1 MLYESIRVF
10 MKKFQPRRAV
20 ALFCTLG
27 LLMGCGQKMSETPK
41 TEKAVATGVPA
52 DAQLVLYTARAEQLI
67 APIVAAY
74 EKETGV
80 KVAVVAD
87 KEGPLMERLVAEG
100 ANTPADV
107 FMTVDAG
114 NLWQAAQKNLFA
126 PIDSAVLNTNVP
138 AHLRDPENKWFGLSV
153 RARTIFFNK
162 DKVKP
167 EQLSDYEQLA
177 EPAWKGKLCLRT
189 SKKVYN
195 QSLVAM
201 LAEQNGVEK
210 TEQMVKGW
218 MGNLAAP
225 VFPDDTKLLEAIAA
239 GQCEVGI
246 ANTYYYGR
254 LLEKNPNLKNR
265 VRGLPNLGKN
275 LVDGNFSKE
284 INKIYNALQSL
295 PLSVDQKNTLYN
307 ALFEGSNDNIEEQL
321 NQLKNKVNNLNVDD
335 KIAEL
340 KNQIKGIKI
349 PTNATKEVA
358 GTVKAISNIVNIDAE
373 TATIETVAGVI
384 NTLLVNLRTAG
395 IIQM

>member
-1 MLYESIRVF
+1 
-10 MKKFQPRRAV
+10 MKIYQPSRAV
-20 ALFCTLG
+20 ALLCTLG
-27 LLMGCGQKMSETPK
+27 LLVACGQKVSEPPK
-41 TEKAVATGVPA
+41 TEKTVATGVPA

-67 APIVAAY
+67 TPIVAAY

-138 AHLRDPENKWFGLSV
+138 VHLRDPENKWFGLSV

-177 EPAWKGKLCLRT
+177 DSVWKGKLCLRT

-218 MGNLAAP
+218 IGNLAAP

-254 LLEKNPNLKNR
+254 LLEKSP
-265 VRGLPNLGKN
+265 
-275 LVDGNFSKE
+275 
-284 INKIYNALQSL
+284 
-295 PLSVDQKNTLYN
+295 
-307 ALFEGSNDNIEEQL
+307 
-321 NQLKNKVNNLNVDD
+321 NLNV
-335 KIAEL
+335 
-340 KNQIKGIKI
+340 GIFWANPK
-349 PTNATKEVA
+349 TS
-358 GTVKAISNIVNIDAE
+358 GTHVNISG
-373 TATIETVAGVI
+373 AGVVNHAKHKEAAVKFLEWLSSSKAQGMFADANLEFPVNPEVKP
-384 NTLLVNLRTAG
+384 NTLVNQWGSFKPNLINVSQAG
-395 IIQM
+395 KGQVEAVKLMDRAGYQ

>member
-1 MLYESIRVF
+1 
-10 MKKFQPRRAV
+10 MKMYQPRRAV

-201 LAEQNGVEK
+201 LAEQNGVDK
-210 TEQMVKGW
+210 TEQMVEGW
-218 MGNLAAP
+218 IGNLAAP

-254 LLEKNPNLKNR
+254 LLEKNPNLNVGIFWANQKTSGTHVNISGAG
-265 VRGLPNLGKN
+265 VVNHAKHKEAAVKFLEWLSSSKAQGMFADANLEFPVNPEVKPNTLVNQWGSFKPNLINVSQAGKGQVEAVK
-275 LVDGNFSKE
+275 LMDR
-284 INKIYNALQSL
+284 
-295 PLSVDQKNTLYN
+295 
-307 ALFEGSNDNIEEQL
+307 
-321 NQLKNKVNNLNVDD
+321 
-335 KIAEL
+335 
-340 KNQIKGIKI
+340 
-349 PTNATKEVA
+349 A
-358 GTVKAISNIVNIDAE
+358 GY
-373 TATIETVAGVI
+373 
-384 NTLLVNLRTAG
+384 
-395 IIQM
+395 Q

>member
-1 MLYESIRVF
+1 
-10 MKKFQPRRAV
+10 MKMYQPRRAV
-20 ALFCTLG
+20 ALLCTLG
-27 LLMGCGQKMSETPK
+27 LLVGCGQKMSEPPK

-254 LLEKNPNLKNR
+254 LLEKNPNLNVGIFWANQKTSGTHVNISGAG
-265 VRGLPNLGKN
+265 VVNHAKHKEAAVKFLEWLSSSKAQGMFADANLEFPVNPEVKPNTLVNQWGSFKPNLINVSQAGKGQVEAVK
-275 LVDGNFSKE
+275 LMDR
-284 INKIYNALQSL
+284 
-295 PLSVDQKNTLYN
+295 
-307 ALFEGSNDNIEEQL
+307 
-321 NQLKNKVNNLNVDD
+321 
-335 KIAEL
+335 
-340 KNQIKGIKI
+340 
-349 PTNATKEVA
+349 A
-358 GTVKAISNIVNIDAE
+358 GY
-373 TATIETVAGVI
+373 
-384 NTLLVNLRTAG
+384 
-395 IIQM
+395 Q